1 MAGDTA
7 PGRPPDERPEPEPK
21 PAALAGIPPARH
33 VHLDVRA
40 DIRNGDEPFTKILAA
55 VKTLAADQALELRTP
70 FEPLPLYRV
79 LARQGLAHWA
89 QAQAA
94 DDWSVWFYRDEAG
107 AAAPA
112 GRTAAAQARPART
125 VTIDVRDLEPPQPM
139 ALVLERLET
148 LADDEQL
155 EVLHTRRPM
164 FLYPQIEDRG
174 FAHETEEPAPGLVR
188 IVIRRRT
195 A

>member
-1 MAGDTA
+1 MMAGGPTRD
-7 PGRPPDERPEPEPK
+7 PK
-21 PAALAGIPPARH
+21 PAALAGLPAARH

-40 DIRNGDEPFTKILAA
+40 DIRGGGEPFAKIMAA
-55 VKTLAADQALELRTP
+55 LKTLQPDQALALRTP

-107 AAAPA
+107 GAEPGGDSAAAPA
-112 GRTAAAQARPART
+112 PPART

-139 ALVLERLET
+139 AVVLERLDT

-155 EVLHTRRPM
+155 AVLHSRRPL
-164 FLYPQIEDRG
+164 FLYPLLEERG
-174 FAHETEEPAPGLVR
+174 FVHETEEHAPGLLR
-188 IVIRRRT
+188 IVIRRET

>member
-1 MAGDTA
+1 MMAGDTTLA
-7 PGRPPDERPEPEPK
+7 RRPDEPK

-40 DIRNGDEPFTKILAA
+40 DIRSGGEPFAKIMAA
-55 VKTLAADQALELRTP
+55 VKALQPDQALELRTP

-79 LARQGLAHWA
+79 LAKQGLAHWA

-94 DDWSVWFYRDEAG
+94 DDWSVWFYSEAR
-107 AAAPA
+107 AAEAA
-112 GRTAAAQARPART
+112 RTAAGQGPSRRT
-125 VTIDVRDLEPPQPM
+125 VTIDVRDLEPPHPM
-139 ALVLERLET
+139 AVVLERLET
-148 LADDEQL
+148 LADDEEL
-155 EVLHTRRPM
+155 AVLHSRRPL
-164 FLYPQIEDRG
+164 FLYPLLEDRG
-174 FAHETEEPAPGLVR
+174 FAHETEEHAPGLVR